1 MNGKSQLENLTATGI
16 NTKKKFSCIFFD
28 LDHTL
33 WDFEKNSEETLLE
46 LFNEHAL
53 AEKGVTSFKDFHHQF
68 KKINAELWHLY
79 DHGRITSEVIREQR
93 FKQILAAFNVHNQ
106 DLIQELSYQ
115 YLHTC
120 PKKGHV
126 IPGAIETLEYLQR
139 CGYPLS
145 IITNGFEE
153 IQHMKL
159 TSGKL
164 TSYFSNVITSQ
175 QAGHK
180 KPAREIFDYAMEI
193 NEVQAHEAIM
203 IGDNLL
209 TDIAGARNASIDTVY
224 FNPDKVTHNE
234 EVTLEIHQLS
244 DLCHHL

>member
-1 MNGKSQLENLTATGI
+1 MNGKSQPESLIVNGFKLR
-16 NTKKKFSCIFFD
+16 KYSCIFFD

-33 WDFEKNSEETLLE
+33 WDFEKNSEETLQE
-46 LFNEHAL
+46 LFSAYRL
-53 AEKGVTSFKDFHHQF
+53 QDRGVSSFHDFFKQF
-68 KKINAELWHLY
+68 RKINAELWHLY
-79 DHGRITSEVIREQR
+79 DHGKITSEVIREQR
-93 FKQILAAFNVHNQ
+93 FKQILDAFNVY
-106 DLIQELSYQ
+106 DEALIQDLSYQ

-126 IPGAIETLEYLQR
+126 IPGALETLNYLKES
-139 CGYPLS
+139 GYQLS

-159 TSGKL
+159 ASGKL
-164 TSYFSNVITSQ
+164 TSYFNNVITSQ

-180 KPAREIFDYAMEI
+180 KPAREIFDYAMEL
-193 NEVQAHEAIM
+193 NEVKAHEAVM

-209 TDIAGARNASIDTVY
+209 TDIAGARNALVDTVY
-224 FNPDKVTHNE
+224 FNPDRITHEEDVTF
-234 EVTLEIHQLS
+234 EIHQLS